1 MSGGALS
8 DYDALEGALEDAMR
22 EVPTVLSSD
31 DEEESPQK
39 YKNYDGHVECCN
51 PRLSRII

>member
-31 DEEESPQK
+31 DEEECLLP
-39 YKNYDGHVECCN
+39 NNNG
-51 PRLSRII
+51 I